1 MKYSKHLY
9 GIILSALLLAPPVVK
24 AQSEEAV
31 GRQPKYFPL
40 GISVFNES
48 ISIPGTKFIA
58 TPIHPGI
65 QVGTEFKW
73 NRSFENHLYQTAN
86 LGYFFHNHLFQAI
99 LASSELG
106 YDYRFKFGLSL
117 KTRFG
122 VGYMFAMPTQ
132 HVYVF
137 EDGAYRESGNG
148 AMSKFQATLSIGA
161 GYRFKPSAAY
171 SPEVFILYQA
181 GAIVPFSAG
190 FIPAITQTNVHIG
203 VTIPIRIR

>member
-1 MKYSKHLY
+1 MKHYKPLFL
-9 GIILSALLLAPPVVK
+9 IVLLALILMPQIAP
-24 AQSEEAV
+24 AQSEEDA
-31 GRQPKYFPL
+31 GKQQKYFPL
-40 GISVFNES
+40 SVSVFNES
-48 ISIPGTKFIA
+48 TSIPGTVFID

-65 QVGTEFKW
+65 QLGTEFKW

-86 LGYFFHNHLFQAI
+86 LGYFFHNHLFQAVI
-99 LASSELG
+99 ASSELG

-122 VGYMFAMPTQ
+122 VGYMLAMPTQ
-132 HVYVF
+132 RVYSF
-137 EDGAYRESGNG
+137 ENGEYREIRGG
-148 AMSKFQATLSIGA
+148 VMSKFQATLSIGA

-190 FIPAITQTNVHIG
+190 FIPAITQTNFHIG
-203 VTIPIRIR
+203 VMIPIRIR